1 MNGDF
6 IMNKKTKWFKSIRT
20 RFIGIMAV
28 MLILTA
34 GMVYLILHTVMQD
47 KINILEDKY
56 IIENVE
62 RTKKEIF
69 KEIEVLDTIVMDWA
83 VWDNSYQFMIDKNPE
98 YIKANLSED
107 TLNNLKVNIML
118 FIDNKGNLVH
128 GEGYDLQKKENVPID
143 EALLKYI
150 KDHSLLQNND
160 VKYRKSGII
169 TLNGKDLILLSI
181 CPILTSAGEGPING
195 YIVLG
200 ANFTEKKIA
209 DIGEELSS
217 EIKLTFLKDFEYD
230 RKFFDLKDDKI
241 QIDAVSD
248 QKIIGRAFL
257 DDIDGKHLLL
267 LSIEKNRDINNIG
280 EAGIK
285 ATLWLLLG
293 LFFLFAIIITV
304 ILDRGILLRFQE
316 LSNDIR
322 KIGEGKDLSVRLKR
336 QNIDDEL
343 TDVSNEINGMLGAL
357 ERSQLFLSK
366 SESALKK
373 AIEKL
378 QDEVLEHEKTQ
389 EQIKYIAYHDTLT
402 GLPNR
407 NLLNELLVHS
417 ITLAERNNKCM
428 AVLFLDIDGFKMIN
442 DSKGHGMGDQILQE
456 VAERLLKTLRKSD
469 VIARHGGDEFI
480 VIIEELD
487 NCSGVE
493 LIANKII
500 NCFQE
505 PFHLENQDYF
515 LTTSVGV
522 AVYPADG
529 QTPDMLIKNA
539 DIAMYKAKENGKN
552 QYLFCTPVMKDV
564 ANETMELS
572 TNLYRAIEKNEL
584 ELYYQP
590 QLSCHNN
597 QIMGVEALIR
607 WRHPVMGLISP
618 AKFIPIAEKTGLILP
633 IGEWVL
639 RTACQQNKK
648 WQEQGLPKIR
658 MGVNLSLRQFH
669 NNDLLNLVES
679 VLKETKLAPQYLELE
694 ITETIAM
701 KEKSYIINT
710 LNAFR
715 QIGVSI
721 AIDDFGTEYSSL
733 SYLKH
738 LPVDRLK
745 VAMQFI
751 RGIGIDH
758 KDEALAKGIIV
769 LAKSIG
775 MNVIAEGVETK
786 EQLEFLKNHNCDE
799 IQGYYFFKPLI
810 EAEMT
815 KLLITYNK

>member
-6 IMNKKTKWFKSIRT
+6 MMNKKSKWFKSIRT

-107 TLNNLKVNIML
+107 TLNNLKINIML

-128 GEGYDLQKKENVPID
+128 GEGYDIQKKESVPID

-160 VKYRKSGII
+160 VKHRKSGII

-209 DIGEELSS
+209 DIGEELNS

-378 QDEVLEHEKTQ
+378 QDEVLEHQKTQ

>member
-1 MNGDF
+1 M
-6 IMNKKTKWFKSIRT
+6 
-20 RFIGIMAV
+20 
-28 MLILTA
+28 
-34 GMVYLILHTVMQD
+34 
-47 KINILEDKY
+47 
-56 IIENVE
+56 
-62 RTKKEIF
+62 
-69 KEIEVLDTIVMDWA
+69 
-83 VWDNSYQFMIDKNPE
+83 
-98 YIKANLSED
+98 
-107 TLNNLKVNIML
+107 
-118 FIDNKGNLVH
+118 
-128 GEGYDLQKKENVPID
+128 
-143 EALLKYI
+143 
-150 KDHSLLQNND
+150 
-160 VKYRKSGII
+160 
-169 TLNGKDLILLSI
+169 ILLSI

-209 DIGEELSS
+209 DIGEELNS

-572 TNLYRAIEKNEL
+572 TNLYRAIEKNEF

-721 AIDDFGTEYSSL
+721 AIDDFGIEYSSL

>member
-6 IMNKKTKWFKSIRT
+6 MMNKKTKWFKSIRT

-128 GEGYDLQKKENVPID
+128 GEGYDLQKKESVPID

-160 VKYRKSGII
+160 VKYRKSGIV

-209 DIGEELSS
+209 DIGKELSS

-597 QIMGVEALIR
+597 QIMGIEALIR

>member
-209 DIGEELSS
+209 DIGEELNS

>member
-6 IMNKKTKWFKSIRT
+6 MMNKKSKWFKSIRT

-28 MLILTA
+28 MLILTT

-107 TLNNLKVNIML
+107 TLNNLKINIML

-128 GEGYDLQKKENVPID
+128 GEGYDLQKKESVPID

-160 VKYRKSGII
+160 VKYRKSGIV

-373 AIEKL
+373 SIEKL
-378 QDEVLEHEKTQ
+378 QDEVLEHQKTQ

-493 LIANKII
+493 LIANKIV

-564 ANETMELS
+564 ANEMMELS

-799 IQGYYFFKPLI
+799 IQGYYFFKPLA

>member
-6 IMNKKTKWFKSIRT
+6 MMNKKSKWFKSIRT

-28 MLILTA
+28 MLILTT

-107 TLNNLKVNIML
+107 TLNNLKINIML

-128 GEGYDLQKKENVPID
+128 GEGYDLQKKESVPID

-160 VKYRKSGII
+160 VKYRKSGIV

-230 RKFFDLKDDKI
+230 QKIFDLKDDKI

-373 AIEKL
+373 SIEKL
-378 QDEVLEHEKTQ
+378 QDEVLEHQKTQ

-493 LIANKII
+493 LIANKIV

-669 NNDLLNLVES
+669 NNDLLNLVEA

-799 IQGYYFFKPLI
+799 IQGYYFFKPLA

>member
-6 IMNKKTKWFKSIRT
+6 MMNKKTKWFKSIRT

-34 GMVYLILHTVMQD
+34 GMVYLILHTVMHD

-128 GEGYDLQKKENVPID
+128 GEGYDLQKKESVPID

>member
-128 GEGYDLQKKENVPID
+128 GEGYDLQKKESVPID

-442 DSKGHGMGDQILQE
+442 DIKGHGMGDQILQE

>member
-6 IMNKKTKWFKSIRT
+6 MMNKKTKWFKSIRT

-28 MLILTA
+28 MLILTT

-107 TLNNLKVNIML
+107 TLNNLKINIML

-128 GEGYDLQKKENVPID
+128 GEGYDIQKKESVPID

-160 VKYRKSGII
+160 VKYRKSGIV

-209 DIGEELSS
+209 YIGEELSS

>member
-6 IMNKKTKWFKSIRT
+6 MMNKKSKWFKSIRT

-28 MLILTA
+28 MLILTT

-107 TLNNLKVNIML
+107 TLNNLKINIML

-128 GEGYDLQKKENVPID
+128 GEGYDLQKKESVPID

-160 VKYRKSGII
+160 VKYRKSGIV

-230 RKFFDLKDDKI
+230 QKIFDLKDDKI

-378 QDEVLEHEKTQ
+378 QDEVLEHQKTQ

-493 LIANKII
+493 LIANKIV

-799 IQGYYFFKPLI
+799 IQGYYFFKPLA

>member
-6 IMNKKTKWFKSIRT
+6 MMNKKSKWFKSIRT

-28 MLILTA
+28 MLILTT

-107 TLNNLKVNIML
+107 TLNNLKINIML

-128 GEGYDLQKKENVPID
+128 GEGYDLQKKESVPID

-160 VKYRKSGII
+160 VKYRKSGIV

-230 RKFFDLKDDKI
+230 QKIFDLKDDKI

-373 AIEKL
+373 SIEKL
-378 QDEVLEHEKTQ
+378 QDEVLEHQKTQ

-456 VAERLLKTLRKSD
+456 VAERLLKTLRESD

-493 LIANKII
+493 LIANKIV

>member
-1 MNGDF
+1 M
-6 IMNKKTKWFKSIRT
+6 
-20 RFIGIMAV
+20 
-28 MLILTA
+28 
-34 GMVYLILHTVMQD
+34 
-47 KINILEDKY
+47 
-56 IIENVE
+56 
-62 RTKKEIF
+62 
-69 KEIEVLDTIVMDWA
+69 
-83 VWDNSYQFMIDKNPE
+83 
-98 YIKANLSED
+98 
-107 TLNNLKVNIML
+107 
-118 FIDNKGNLVH
+118 
-128 GEGYDLQKKENVPID
+128 
-143 EALLKYI
+143 
-150 KDHSLLQNND
+150 
-160 VKYRKSGII
+160 
-169 TLNGKDLILLSI
+169 ILLSI

-209 DIGEELSS
+209 DIGEELNS

-343 TDVSNEINGMLGAL
+343 TEVSNEINGMLGAL

-442 DSKGHGMGDQILQE
+442 DIKGHGMGDQILQE

>member
-6 IMNKKTKWFKSIRT
+6 MMNKKTKWFKSIRT

-107 TLNNLKVNIML
+107 TLNNLKINIML

-128 GEGYDLQKKENVPID
+128 GEGYDLQKKESVPID

-209 DIGEELSS
+209 DIGEELNS

-799 IQGYYFFKPLI
+799 IQGYYFFKPLA

>member
-1 MNGDF
+1 M
-6 IMNKKTKWFKSIRT
+6 
-20 RFIGIMAV
+20 
-28 MLILTA
+28 
-34 GMVYLILHTVMQD
+34 
-47 KINILEDKY
+47 
-56 IIENVE
+56 
-62 RTKKEIF
+62 
-69 KEIEVLDTIVMDWA
+69 
-83 VWDNSYQFMIDKNPE
+83 
-98 YIKANLSED
+98 
-107 TLNNLKVNIML
+107 
-118 FIDNKGNLVH
+118 
-128 GEGYDLQKKENVPID
+128 
-143 EALLKYI
+143 
-150 KDHSLLQNND
+150 
-160 VKYRKSGII
+160 
-169 TLNGKDLILLSI
+169 ILLSI

-597 QIMGVEALIR
+597 QIMGIEALIR

>member
-6 IMNKKTKWFKSIRT
+6 MMNKKSKWFKSIRT

-28 MLILTA
+28 MLILTT

-128 GEGYDLQKKENVPID
+128 GEGYDLQKKESVPID

-160 VKYRKSGII
+160 VKYRKSGIV

-564 ANETMELS
+564 ANEMMELS

-799 IQGYYFFKPLI
+799 IQGYYFFKPLA

>member
-6 IMNKKTKWFKSIRT
+6 MMNKKTKWFKSIRT

-107 TLNNLKVNIML
+107 TLNNLKINIML

-128 GEGYDLQKKENVPID
+128 GEGYDLQKKESVPID

-160 VKYRKSGII
+160 VKYRKSGIV

-799 IQGYYFFKPLI
+799 IQGYYFFKPLA

>member
-6 IMNKKTKWFKSIRT
+6 MMNKKSKWFKSIRT

-34 GMVYLILHTVMQD
+34 GMVYLILHTVMHD

-83 VWDNSYQFMIDKNPE
+83 VWDNSYQFMTDKNPE

-107 TLNNLKVNIML
+107 TLNNLKINIML

-128 GEGYDLQKKENVPID
+128 GEGYDLQKKESVPID

-160 VKYRKSGII
+160 VKYRKSGIV

-209 DIGEELSS
+209 DIGKELSS

-607 WRHPVMGLISP
+607 WRHPVMGLISL

-799 IQGYYFFKPLI
+799 IQGYYFFKPLA

>member
-6 IMNKKTKWFKSIRT
+6 MMNKKSKWFKSIRT

-28 MLILTA
+28 MLILTT

-107 TLNNLKVNIML
+107 TLNNLKINIML

-128 GEGYDLQKKENVPID
+128 GEGYDLQKKESVPID

-160 VKYRKSGII
+160 VKYRKSGIV

-230 RKFFDLKDDKI
+230 QKIFDLKDDKI

-373 AIEKL
+373 SIEKL
-378 QDEVLEHEKTQ
+378 QDEVLEHQKTQ

-493 LIANKII
+493 LIANKIV

-669 NNDLLNLVES
+669 NNDLLNLVEA

-799 IQGYYFFKPLI
+799 IQGYYFFKPLA
-810 EAEMT
+810 EAEIT
-815 KLLITYNK
+815 KLLMTYNK

>member
-6 IMNKKTKWFKSIRT
+6 MMNKKSKWFKSIRT

-28 MLILTA
+28 MLILTT
-34 GMVYLILHTVMQD
+34 GMVYLILYTVMHD

-107 TLNNLKVNIML
+107 TLNNLKINIML

-128 GEGYDLQKKENVPID
+128 GEGYDLQKKESVPID

-160 VKYRKSGII
+160 VKYRKSGIV

-230 RKFFDLKDDKI
+230 QKIFDLKDDKI

-493 LIANKII
+493 LIANKIV

-669 NNDLLNLVES
+669 NNDLLNLVEA

-799 IQGYYFFKPLI
+799 IQGYYFFKPLA

>member
-6 IMNKKTKWFKSIRT
+6 MMNKKTKWFKSIRT

-107 TLNNLKVNIML
+107 TLNNLKINIML

-128 GEGYDLQKKENVPID
+128 GEGYDLQKKESVPID

-160 VKYRKSGII
+160 VKYRKSGIV

-200 ANFTEKKIA
+200 ANFNEKKIA
-209 DIGEELSS
+209 YIGEELSS

-442 DSKGHGMGDQILQE
+442 DIKGHGMGDQILQE

>member
-6 IMNKKTKWFKSIRT
+6 MMNKKSKWFKSIRT

-107 TLNNLKVNIML
+107 TLNNLKINIML

-128 GEGYDLQKKENVPID
+128 GEGYDLQKKESVPID

-160 VKYRKSGII
+160 VKYRKSGIV

-373 AIEKL
+373 SIEKL
-378 QDEVLEHEKTQ
+378 QDEVLEHQKTQ

-493 LIANKII
+493 LIANKIV

-669 NNDLLNLVES
+669 NNDLLNLVEA

-799 IQGYYFFKPLI
+799 IQGYYFFKPLA

>member
-6 IMNKKTKWFKSIRT
+6 MMNKKSKWFKSIRT

-28 MLILTA
+28 MLILTT

-107 TLNNLKVNIML
+107 TLNNLKINIML

-128 GEGYDLQKKENVPID
+128 GEGYDLQKKESVPID

-160 VKYRKSGII
+160 VKYRKSGIV

-230 RKFFDLKDDKI
+230 QKIFDLKDDKI

-378 QDEVLEHEKTQ
+378 QDEVLEHQKTQ

-564 ANETMELS
+564 ANEMMELS

-669 NNDLLNLVES
+669 NNDLLNLVEA
-679 VLKETKLAPQYLELE
+679 VLKETKLAPRYLELE

-799 IQGYYFFKPLI
+799 IQGYYFFKPLA

>member
-6 IMNKKTKWFKSIRT
+6 MMNKKSKWFKSIRT

-28 MLILTA
+28 MLILTT

-107 TLNNLKVNIML
+107 TLNNLKINIML

-128 GEGYDLQKKENVPID
+128 GEGYDLQKKESVPID

-160 VKYRKSGII
+160 VKYRKSGIV

-230 RKFFDLKDDKI
+230 QKIFDLKDDKI

-373 AIEKL
+373 SIEKL
-378 QDEVLEHEKTQ
+378 QDEVLEHQKTQ

-799 IQGYYFFKPLI
+799 IQGYYFFKPLA

>member
-6 IMNKKTKWFKSIRT
+6 MMNKKSKWFKSIRT

-28 MLILTA
+28 MLILTT

-107 TLNNLKVNIML
+107 TLNNLKINIML

-128 GEGYDLQKKENVPID
+128 GEGYDIQKKESVPID

-160 VKYRKSGII
+160 VKYRKSGIV

-799 IQGYYFFKPLI
+799 IQGYYFFKPLA

>member
-1 MNGDF
+1 M
-6 IMNKKTKWFKSIRT
+6 
-20 RFIGIMAV
+20 
-28 MLILTA
+28 
-34 GMVYLILHTVMQD
+34 
-47 KINILEDKY
+47 
-56 IIENVE
+56 
-62 RTKKEIF
+62 
-69 KEIEVLDTIVMDWA
+69 
-83 VWDNSYQFMIDKNPE
+83 
-98 YIKANLSED
+98 
-107 TLNNLKVNIML
+107 
-118 FIDNKGNLVH
+118 
-128 GEGYDLQKKENVPID
+128 
-143 EALLKYI
+143 
-150 KDHSLLQNND
+150 
-160 VKYRKSGII
+160 
-169 TLNGKDLILLSI
+169 ILLSI

-799 IQGYYFFKPLI
+799 IQGYYFFKPLA

>member
-6 IMNKKTKWFKSIRT
+6 MMNKKSKWFKSIRT

-28 MLILTA
+28 MLILTT

-107 TLNNLKVNIML
+107 TLNNLKINIML

-128 GEGYDLQKKENVPID
+128 GEGYDLQKKESVPID

-150 KDHSLLQNND
+150 KDHSLLQNSD
-160 VKYRKSGII
+160 VKYRKSGIV

-373 AIEKL
+373 SIEKL
-378 QDEVLEHEKTQ
+378 QDEVLEHQKTQ

-799 IQGYYFFKPLI
+799 IQGYYFFKPLA

>member
-6 IMNKKTKWFKSIRT
+6 MMNKKTKWFKSIRT

-34 GMVYLILHTVMQD
+34 GMVYLILHTVMHD

-107 TLNNLKVNIML
+107 TLNNLKINIML

-128 GEGYDLQKKENVPID
+128 GEGYDLQKKESVPID

-160 VKYRKSGII
+160 VKYRKSGIV

-209 DIGEELSS
+209 DIGKELSS

-572 TNLYRAIEKNEL
+572 TNLYRAIEKNEF

>member
-6 IMNKKTKWFKSIRT
+6 MMNKKSKWFKSIRT

-28 MLILTA
+28 MLILTT

-62 RTKKEIF
+62 RTKKEIL

-107 TLNNLKVNIML
+107 TLNNLKINIML

-128 GEGYDLQKKENVPID
+128 GEGYDIQKKESVPID

-160 VKYRKSGII
+160 VKYRKSGIV

-230 RKFFDLKDDKI
+230 QKIFDLKDDKI

-378 QDEVLEHEKTQ
+378 QDEVLEHQKTQ

-799 IQGYYFFKPLI
+799 IQGYYFFKPLA

>member
-1 MNGDF
+1 M
-6 IMNKKTKWFKSIRT
+6 
-20 RFIGIMAV
+20 
-28 MLILTA
+28 
-34 GMVYLILHTVMQD
+34 
-47 KINILEDKY
+47 
-56 IIENVE
+56 
-62 RTKKEIF
+62 
-69 KEIEVLDTIVMDWA
+69 
-83 VWDNSYQFMIDKNPE
+83 
-98 YIKANLSED
+98 
-107 TLNNLKVNIML
+107 
-118 FIDNKGNLVH
+118 
-128 GEGYDLQKKENVPID
+128 
-143 EALLKYI
+143 
-150 KDHSLLQNND
+150 
-160 VKYRKSGII
+160 
-169 TLNGKDLILLSI
+169 ILLSI

-209 DIGEELSS
+209 DIGEELNS

-442 DSKGHGMGDQILQE
+442 DIKGHGMGDQILQE

-597 QIMGVEALIR
+597 QIMGIEALIR

>member
-1 MNGDF
+1 M
-6 IMNKKTKWFKSIRT
+6 
-20 RFIGIMAV
+20 
-28 MLILTA
+28 
-34 GMVYLILHTVMQD
+34 
-47 KINILEDKY
+47 
-56 IIENVE
+56 
-62 RTKKEIF
+62 
-69 KEIEVLDTIVMDWA
+69 
-83 VWDNSYQFMIDKNPE
+83 
-98 YIKANLSED
+98 
-107 TLNNLKVNIML
+107 
-118 FIDNKGNLVH
+118 
-128 GEGYDLQKKENVPID
+128 
-143 EALLKYI
+143 
-150 KDHSLLQNND
+150 
-160 VKYRKSGII
+160 
-169 TLNGKDLILLSI
+169 ILLSI

-209 DIGEELSS
+209 DIGEELNS

-721 AIDDFGTEYSSL
+721 AIDDFGIEYSSL

-799 IQGYYFFKPLI
+799 IQGYYFFKPLA

>member
-6 IMNKKTKWFKSIRT
+6 MMNKKSKWFKSIRT

-28 MLILTA
+28 MLILTT

-107 TLNNLKVNIML
+107 TLNNLKINIML

-128 GEGYDLQKKENVPID
+128 GEGYDIQKKESVPID

-160 VKYRKSGII
+160 VKYRKSGIV

-230 RKFFDLKDDKI
+230 QKIFDLKDDKI

-373 AIEKL
+373 SIEKL
-378 QDEVLEHEKTQ
+378 QDEVLEHQKTQ

-799 IQGYYFFKPLI
+799 IQGYYFFKPLA

>member
-6 IMNKKTKWFKSIRT
+6 MMNKKSKWFKSIRT

-34 GMVYLILHTVMQD
+34 GMVYLILHTVMHD

-107 TLNNLKVNIML
+107 TLNNLKINIML

-128 GEGYDLQKKENVPID
+128 GEGYDLQKKESVPID

-160 VKYRKSGII
+160 VKYRKSGIV

-209 DIGEELSS
+209 DIGEELNS

>member
-128 GEGYDLQKKENVPID
+128 GEGYDIQKKESVPID

-160 VKYRKSGII
+160 VKYRKSGIV

-209 DIGEELSS
+209 DIGEELNS

>member
-6 IMNKKTKWFKSIRT
+6 MMNKKSKWFKSIRT

-28 MLILTA
+28 MLILTT

-107 TLNNLKVNIML
+107 TLNNLKINIML

-128 GEGYDLQKKENVPID
+128 GEGYDLQKKESVPID

-160 VKYRKSGII
+160 VKYRKSGIV

-373 AIEKL
+373 SIEKL
-378 QDEVLEHEKTQ
+378 QDEVLEHQKTQ

-442 DSKGHGMGDQILQE
+442 DIKGHGMGDQILQE

-493 LIANKII
+493 LIANKIV

-799 IQGYYFFKPLI
+799 IQGYYFFKPLA

>member
-6 IMNKKTKWFKSIRT
+6 MMNKKSKWFKSIRT

-28 MLILTA
+28 MLILTT

-107 TLNNLKVNIML
+107 TLNNLKINIML

-128 GEGYDLQKKENVPID
+128 GEGYDLQKKESVPID

-160 VKYRKSGII
+160 VKYRKSGIV

-230 RKFFDLKDDKI
+230 QKFFDLKDDKI

-373 AIEKL
+373 SIEKL
-378 QDEVLEHEKTQ
+378 QDEVLEHQKTQ

-669 NNDLLNLVES
+669 NNDLLNLVEA

-799 IQGYYFFKPLI
+799 IQGYYFFKPLA

>member
-6 IMNKKTKWFKSIRT
+6 NMNKKSKWFKSIRT

-34 GMVYLILHTVMQD
+34 GMVYLILHTVMHD

-107 TLNNLKVNIML
+107 TLNNLKINIML

-128 GEGYDLQKKENVPID
+128 GEGYDLQKKESVPID

-160 VKYRKSGII
+160 VKYRKSGIV

-209 DIGEELSS
+209 DIGKELSS

>member
-6 IMNKKTKWFKSIRT
+6 MMNKKSKWFKSIRT

-28 MLILTA
+28 MLILTT

-107 TLNNLKVNIML
+107 TLNNLKINIML

-128 GEGYDLQKKENVPID
+128 GEGYDLQKKESVPID

-160 VKYRKSGII
+160 VKYRKSGIV

-230 RKFFDLKDDKI
+230 QKIFDLKDDKI

-493 LIANKII
+493 LIANKIV

-669 NNDLLNLVES
+669 NNDLLNLVEA

-799 IQGYYFFKPLI
+799 IQGYYFFKPLA

>member
-6 IMNKKTKWFKSIRT
+6 MMNKKSKWFKSIRT

-28 MLILTA
+28 MLILTT

-107 TLNNLKVNIML
+107 TLNNLKINIML

-128 GEGYDLQKKENVPID
+128 GEGYDLQKKESVPID

-160 VKYRKSGII
+160 VKYRKSGIV

-267 LSIEKNRDINNIG
+267 LSIEKTRDINNIG

-343 TDVSNEINGMLGAL
+343 TDVSNEINGMLGVL

-378 QDEVLEHEKTQ
+378 QDEVLEHQKTQ

-564 ANETMELS
+564 ANEMMELS

-669 NNDLLNLVES
+669 NNDLLNLVEA

-799 IQGYYFFKPLI
+799 IQGYYFFKPLA

>member
-6 IMNKKTKWFKSIRT
+6 MMNKKSKWFKSIRT

-28 MLILTA
+28 MLILTT

-107 TLNNLKVNIML
+107 TLNNLKINIML

-128 GEGYDLQKKENVPID
+128 GEGYDLQKKESVPID

-160 VKYRKSGII
+160 VKYRKSGIV

-230 RKFFDLKDDKI
+230 QKFFDLKDDKI